1 MSSSLTDRRPV
12 VGAKS
17 KQRTR
22 IANGTDLLP
31 GVDGRSPMVRRRR
44 ELLAQFIA
52 DMGGDPSEAKITIAK
67 RATAL
72 IVWCESAES
81 KAVNG
86 EELDI
91 ATFTTAANTL
101 RRYLADIGLE
111 RHARNITPPSLRDYA
126 ATNYGGGTK

>member
-1 MSSSLTDRRPV
+1 MTDRKPV
-12 VGAKS
+12 VGTKS

-22 IANGTDLLP
+22 IGNGTDLLP
-31 GVDGRSPMVRRRR
+31 DVDGRSPMVRRIR

-52 DMGGDPSEAKITIAK
+52 DMGGDPSEAKRTIAK
-67 RATAL
+67 RAATL

-81 KAVNG
+81 KMANG

-91 ATFTTAANTL
+91 ATFTTAANSL
-101 RRYLADIGLE
+101 RRLLTDIGLE

-126 ATNYGGGTK
+126 ATNYGGGAK